1 MKSGTKKALQYVLF
15 LSIGVALLYLTFKNV
30 NPQDLWDNIR
40 SVSAPGLILAIGI
53 GFIAIIIRGVRWVQ
67 LLQSLGYQVNPVR
80 AVSAVAFSYLV
91 NLVTPRVGEVA
102 RCTALNRSDDVP
114 IDKLFGTVVLE
125 RVVDTLMFGIVLLI
139 TFLTQTPEL
148 IKFLE
153 QSGASLPD
161 FDLQFMLLL
170 GGVLAAILLLLYLT
184 RKIWIQWSFVRRVV
198 NFLNG
203 IWEGLK
209 SVQKVE
215 NKLLFWV
222 YSLGIWT
229 CYVGT
234 IVVGFQI
241 VDGLE
246 GLGVG
251 HAFYISVA
259 AALGFVVPV
268 PGGIGA
274 YHYLVS
280 KALTV
285 LGFSLELGTAF
296 ATIIHSGQSLMFILT
311 GAIGLLILYFAR
323 KR

>member
-1 MKSGTKKALQYVLF
+1 MLF

-30 NPQDLWDNIR
+30 NPQDLWKNIR
-40 SVSAPGLILAIGI
+40 SVSAPGLLLAIGI
-53 GFIAIIIRGVRWVQ
+53 GFLAIIIRGVRWVQ
-67 LLQSLGYQVNPVR
+67 LLKSLGYQVHPVR
-80 AVSAVAFSYLV
+80 AIAAVAFSYLV

-125 RVVDTLMFGIVLLI
+125 RVVDTLMFGLVLLV

-148 IKFLE
+148 IRFLE

-161 FDLQFMLLL
+161 FDAQFMLIL
-170 GGVLAAILLLLYLT
+170 GGVFVGGILILVLS
-184 RKIWIQWSFVRRVV
+184 RKIWMEWSIVRRVIQ
-198 NFLNG
+198 FLSG

-209 SVQKVE
+209 SIQKVE
-215 NKLLFWV
+215 NKWLFWT
-222 YSLGIWT
+222 YSIGIWT

-241 VDGLE
+241 VDGLQD
-246 GLGVG
+246 LGVG

-285 LGFSLELGTAF
+285 LGFSVELGTAF
-296 ATIIHSGQSLMFILT
+296 ATIIHSGQSLMFILS

>member
-1 MKSGTKKALQYVLF
+1 M
-15 LSIGVALLYLTFKNV
+15 
-30 NPQDLWDNIR
+30 
-40 SVSAPGLILAIGI
+40 
-53 GFIAIIIRGVRWVQ
+53 
-67 LLQSLGYQVNPVR
+67 
-80 AVSAVAFSYLV
+80 
-91 NLVTPRVGEVA
+91 
-102 RCTALNRSDDVP
+102 
-114 IDKLFGTVVLE
+114 
-125 RVVDTLMFGIVLLI
+125 
-139 TFLTQTPEL
+139 
-148 IKFLE
+148 
-153 QSGASLPD
+153 
-161 FDLQFMLLL
+161 
-170 GGVLAAILLLLYLT
+170 AILLLLYLT
-184 RKIWIQWSFVRRVV
+184 RKVWIQWSFVRRVV
-198 NFLNG
+198 DFLKG

-241 VDGLE
+241 VDGLD